1 MNYPYGED
9 DDDIQDYVASSGWRK
24 RQTGTEKQFDKRIA
38 QINDLVRNEVLEEVA
53 KEFDKMKIFEADTM
67 ASLAVYIRN
76 MKK

>member
-1 MNYPYGED
+1 MIDD
-9 DDDIQDYVASSGWRK
+9 DDDIQDYVSSGWRK

>member
-1 MNYPYGED
+1 MTSRSHTPED
-9 DDDIQDYVASSGWRK
+9 VEKIQSGWRK

>member
-1 MNYPYGED
+1 MTSRSHTPED
-9 DDDIQDYVASSGWRK
+9 VEKIQSGWRK
-24 RQTGTEKQFDKRIA
+24 RQTEETIKFRDAFPREPYVLPVDR
-38 QINDLVRNEVLEEVA
+38 NDVLEEVA

>member
-1 MNYPYGED
+1 MTSRSHTPED
-9 DDDIQDYVASSGWRK
+9 VEKIQSGWRK

-38 QINDLVRNEVLEEVA
+38 QVNDLVRNDVLEEVA